1 MAITV
6 TGLPAD
12 RLSHSRSTVVLY
24 IRTVFTIH

>member
-12 RLSHSRSTVVLY
+12 RLSHSRSTVVLF
-24 IRTVFTIH
+24 IRTTFTNH

>member
-12 RLSHSRSTVVLY
+12 RLSHSRSTVVLF
-24 IRTVFTIH
+24 IRIAFPDH

>member
-12 RLSHSRSTVVLY
+12 RLSHSRSTFVLFF
-24 IRTVFTIH
+24 RTTLTNH